1 MFKLALMLEMS
12 WIYSI
17 IITFK
22 RTSLMMIMSTLYR
35 WVKDFSALCTDY
47 DVNVLE
53 TNRGYYM
60 AAQRCEISLRV
71 LKNIS
76 RVSAANKWNIFQH
89 EKRTFVSPSG
99 HVIFYLL
106 GNSRKYPYPTTDGF
120 HVLTPPCLRKFQNAL
135 PNFRRWLTTSS
146 SAINHAFHSKN

>member
-53 TNRGYYM
+53 TDRGYYM
-60 AAQRCEISLRV
+60 VAQRYEISLRV

-76 RVSAANKWNIFQH
+76 RVSAVNKWNIFQH
-89 EKRTFVSPSG
+89 EKRTFVSPSS

-106 GNSRKYPYPTTDGF
+106 YKHQWITKPFPEMPTSRDLKSGDSIFHLPPT
-120 HVLTPPCLRKFQNAL
+120 PE
-135 PNFRRWLTTSS
+135 
-146 SAINHAFHSKN
+146 I